1 MAEMK
6 EEHGKQQETEK
17 LTLNPVSVMGW
28 ILMLSM
34 ILFLVYMAFKFLIPK
49 VAYS

>member
-1 MAEMK
+1 MQEN
-6 EEHGKQQETEK
+6 HKQSETEK

-28 ILMLSM
+28 VLVLSM
-34 ILFLVYMAFKFLIPK
+34 ILLLGYMAFKFLIPK

>member
-1 MAEMK
+1 MK
-6 EEHGKQQETEK
+6 EDHNKQQEAGGHV
-17 LTLNPVSVMGW
+17 LTPVGMVGW
-28 ILMLSM
+28 ILMLLM

>member
-1 MAEMK
+1 MK
-6 EEHGKQQETEK
+6 EDHGEKTETER

-28 ILMLSM
+28 ILTLSM